1 MYSDKELSAAVE
13 AGIFTD
19 DSVSQFRAFTLKEHT
34 VVSDNE
40 EQFRLVTGFNDIFV
54 VIACLLLLS
63 SMAWL
68 GGGFFGL
75 LAVIAT
81 SWGLAEVFVRKR
93 KMALPA
99 IVLLI
104 TFMGG
109 VGWLGFDVVK
119 AIDFIVFI
127 ISMGGRGSLADLSL
141 FDTSYKFSGD
151 TRVSVPFFIGFI
163 TVIAARLHWLRFA
176 VPITVAVAV
185 GSVVGCTIAIFV
197 SQFPNIKQWYVL
209 FLIGGFISFLLAM
222 YWDSQD
228 VQRKTQK
235 SDIAFWLHLLAAPL
249 IVHSIFSMLGVFDGT
264 GGIFMALVVVSFY
277 ILLAIISIIIDR
289 RALMVS
295 SLVYVLYA
303 LTKLFEVYGMVHL
316 SLAVSGV
323 LIGSMLLLLSAF
335 WQSLRQSLLR
345 YFPESIKKYLPA

>member
-1 MYSDKELSAAVE
+1 MV
-13 AGIFTD
+13 
-19 DSVSQFRAFTLKEHT
+19 
-34 VVSDNE
+34 
-40 EQFRLVTGFNDIFV
+40 
-54 VIACLLLLS
+54 
-63 SMAWL
+63 WL
-68 GGGFFGL
+68 GGKFFGS

-81 SWGLAEVFVRKR
+81 SWGLAEVFVRQR

-99 IVLLI
+99 IVLLA
-104 TFMGG
+104 TFMSG
-109 VGWLGFDVVK
+109 VGFFV
-119 AIDFIVFI
+119 A
-127 ISMGGRGSLADLSL
+127 SL
-141 FDTSYKFSGD
+141 FHEVNINLSNPSTLALL
-151 TRVSVPFFIGFI
+151 TIGLS
-163 TVIAARLHWLRFA
+163 TALASRLHWLRFA

-185 GSVVGCTIAIFV
+185 GAIVGCIIAIFT
-197 SQFPNIKQWYVL
+197 SQFPNIKQWSDAL
-209 FLIGGFISFLLAM
+209 FFIGGFVSFLLAM

-264 GGIFMALVVVSFY
+264 SGIFMALVVVSLY
-277 ILLAIISIIIDR
+277 ILLAIISIMIDR

-295 SLVYVLYA
+295 SLAYVLYA
-303 LTKLFEVYGMVHL
+303 LTELFKVYGMVSF

>member
-81 SWGLAEVFVRKR
+81 SWGLTEVFVRKR

-99 IVLLI
+99 IVLLAI
-104 TFMGG
+104 FMGG
-109 VGWLGFDVVK
+109 VGFLAAAFFHK
-119 AIDFIVFI
+119 AETNP
-127 ISMGGRGSLADLSL
+127 SNLSTLALLAIGLSTAL
-141 FDTSYKFSGD
+141 
-151 TRVSVPFFIGFI
+151 
-163 TVIAARLHWLRFA
+163 AARLHWLRFA

-185 GSVVGCTIAIFV
+185 GAIVGCIIAMFM
-197 SQFPNIKQWYVL
+197 SQFPDSKQWSYAL
-209 FLIGGFISFLLAM
+209 FLISGLVSFLLAM

-249 IVHSIFSMLGVFDGT
+249 IVHSIFSMLGIFDGT
-264 GGIFMALVVVSFY
+264 GGIFMALVVVSLY
-277 ILLAIISIIIDR
+277 ILLAIVSIVIDR

-295 SLVYVLYA
+295 SLAYVLYA
-303 LTKLFEVYGMVHL
+303 LTKLFDIYGMVHL

-323 LIGSMLLLLSAF
+323 LIGSTLLLLSAF

-345 YFPESIKKYLPA
+345 YFSESIKKYLPA

>member
-34 VVSDNE
+34 TVSGSE

-54 VIACLLLLS
+54 VIACLLLLI
-63 SMAWL
+63 SMVWL
-68 GGGFFGL
+68 GGKFFGS

-81 SWGLAEVFVRKR
+81 SWGLAEVFVRQR

-99 IVLLI
+99 IVLLA

-109 VGWLGFDVVK
+109 VGFFVAAFFYK
-119 AIDFIVFI
+119 
-127 ISMGGRGSLADLSL
+127 GGTNLSNLSTLALLTIGLSTAL
-141 FDTSYKFSGD
+141 AS
-151 TRVSVPFFIGFI
+151 
-163 TVIAARLHWLRFA
+163 RLHWLRFA

-185 GSVVGCTIAIFV
+185 GAIVGCIIAIFT
-197 SQFPNIKQWYVL
+197 SQFPNIKQWSDIL
-209 FLIGGFISFLLAM
+209 FFIGGFVSFLLAM

-249 IVHSIFSMLGVFDGT
+249 IVHSIFSMLSVFDGT
-264 GGIFMALVVVSFY
+264 SGIFMALVVVIFY
-277 ILLAIISIIIDR
+277 ILLAIISIMIDR

-295 SLVYVLYA
+295 SLAYVLYA
-303 LTKLFEVYGMVHL
+303 LTELFKVYGMVSF
-316 SLAVSGV
+316 SLAISGV